1 MMRVSCHARQRPG
14 KYKRRLRIGGHN
26 KMARGTEDRAN
37 AENRRPVGEEYVKKA
52 AQHRAAARLAR
63 VVPYDLD
70 KNEKLDPMA
79 LLEEVMRHF
88 YRKAKI
94 EEIV

>member
-1 MMRVSCHARQRPG
+1 MINIASA
-14 KYKRRLRIGGHN
+14 KYAITKKAKN
-26 KMARGTEDRAN
+26 K
-37 AENRRPVGEEYVKKA
+37 RPVGEEYVKKA

-79 LLEEVMRHF
+79 RH
-88 YRKAKI
+88 KAGCCRS
-94 EEIV
+94 EC